1 MNENY
6 EKFIKKKKNIKKI
19 REIVFEMTRKVLH
32 FKTGYSTV

>member
-1 MNENY
+1 MKIMKNSS
-6 EKFIKKKKNIKKI
+6 KRKKNIKKI